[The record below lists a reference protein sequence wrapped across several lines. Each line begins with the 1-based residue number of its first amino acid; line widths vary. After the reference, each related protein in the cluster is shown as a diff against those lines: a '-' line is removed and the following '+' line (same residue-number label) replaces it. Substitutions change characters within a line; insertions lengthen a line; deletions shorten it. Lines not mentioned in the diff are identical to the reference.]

1 MPNNPSNWNLEHQP
15 FGAQLLRAS
24 FTEDRPGAR
33 AIAVFYLSPQSAG
46 VGSPVRGG
54 VPVLFPQFNDEGPL
68 PKHGF
73 VRTAN
78 WRALD
83 QAGHYMLRVGSSVAN
98 NQGDSNSESP
108 PPDLTPCD
116 LAPPDWPHS
125 AELVLE
131 MHASG
136 RQLELVL
143 NVTNTGAN
151 AFSWTG
157 GLHPY
162 FSVSDLLQSRLEGLG
177 DVPIRDRFHPE
188 ITRQPDGDIHWDGQ
202 LYERL
207 FDTAS
212 SVELHA
218 GAARFRLSMSGF
230 NQWMV
235 WNPGI
240 AGAQAMNDLP
250 NADWQRFVCI
260 EPVIVQRAVSLEPGE
275 RFAGS
280 FGIEVIV

>member
-1 MPNNPSNWNLEHQP
+1 
-15 FGAQLLRAS
+15 
-24 FTEDRPGAR
+24 
-33 AIAVFYLSPQSAG
+33 
-46 VGSPVRGG
+46 
-54 VPVLFPQFNDEGPL
+54 VLFPQFNDEGPL

-83 QAGHYMLRVGSSVAN
+83 QAGHYILDVGSSDAHQPV
-98 NQGDSNSESP
+98 DSNADSAP
-108 PPDLTPCD
+108 HDLTPRD
-116 LAPPDWPHS
+116 LAPPDWLHS

-131 MHASG
+131 IHTSG
-136 RQLELVL
+136 PALELML
-143 NVTNTGAN
+143 NVINTGTD

-177 DVPIRDRFHPE
+177 GVPTRDRFHPDVS
-188 ITRQPDGDIHWDGQ
+188 RQPEGHIHWDGH

-212 SVELHA
+212 PVELQA

-240 AGAQAMNDLP
+240 AGARAMKDLP
-250 NADWQRFVCI
+250 DADWQRFVCV
-260 EPVIVQRAVSLEPGE
+260 EPVIVQRAVRLEPGE
-275 RFAGS
+275 RFSGS
-280 FGIEVIV
+280 FRIEVIG

>member
-1 MPNNPSNWNLEHQP
+1 MPNNTSNWTLEHQP
-15 FGAQLLRAS
+15 FGAQLLQAS
-24 FTEDRPGAR
+24 FTEDRPGAS
-33 AIAVFYLSPQSAG
+33 AIPVFYLSPQSAG

-83 QAGHYMLRVGSSVAN
+83 QAGHYILRVGSSHAHQSV
-98 NQGDSNSESP
+98 DSNADST
-108 PPDLTPCD
+108 PPDLPPCD

-131 MHASG
+131 IHTSG
-136 RQLELVL
+136 PALELML
-143 NVTNTGAN
+143 NIINTGTD

-177 DVPIRDRFHPE
+177 GVPTRDRFHPDVS
-188 ITRQPDGDIHWDGQ
+188 RQPEGDIHWDGQ

-212 SVELHA
+212 PVELQA

-240 AGAQAMNDLP
+240 AGAQAMKDLP
-250 NADWQRFVCI
+250 DADWQRFVCV
-260 EPVIVQRAVSLEPGE
+260 EPVIVQRAVCLEPGE
-275 RFAGS
+275 GFTGS
-280 FGIEVIV
+280 FRIEVIG

>member
-1 MPNNPSNWNLEHQP
+1 MPNNPSNWTLEHQP

-24 FTEDRPGAR
+24 FTEDRPGAS
-33 AIAVFYLSPQSAG
+33 AIPVFYLSPQSAG

-131 MHASG
+131 MRASG

-143 NVTNTGAN
+143 NVTNTGTDV
-151 AFSWTG
+151 FSWTG

-212 SVELHA
+212 PVELHA

-240 AGAQAMNDLP
+240 AGAHAMKDLP
-250 NADWQRFVCI
+250 DADWQRFVCV
-260 EPVIVQRAVSLEPGE
+260 EPVIVQRAVSLKPGE
-275 RFAGS
+275 RFSGS
-280 FGIEVIV
+280 FRIEVIT

>member
-1 MPNNPSNWNLEHQP
+1 MTNNPSNWNLEHQP

-24 FTEDRPGAR
+24 FTEDRPGAS
-33 AIAVFYLSPQSAG
+33 AIPVFYLSPQSAG

-83 QAGHYMLRVGSSVAN
+83 QAGHYSLKLGSSDAHQPV
-98 NQGDSNSESP
+98 DSNADSSR
-108 PPDLTPCD
+108 PDLTPCD
-116 LAPPDWPHS
+116 LTTPNWLHS

-131 MHASG
+131 IHTSG
-136 RQLELVL
+136 RQLEFVL
-143 NVTNTGAN
+143 NITNTGAT

-162 FSVSDLLQSRLEGLG
+162 FAVSDLLQSRLEGLG

-240 AGAQAMNDLP
+240 AGAQAMKDLP

>member
-1 MPNNPSNWNLEHQP
+1 MPNNPSNWTLEHQP

-24 FTEDRPGAR
+24 FTEDRPGAS
-33 AIAVFYLSPQSAG
+33 AIPVFYLSPQSAG

-212 SVELHA
+212 PVELHA

-240 AGAQAMNDLP
+240 AGAQAMKDLP
-250 NADWQRFVCI
+250 DADWQRFVCV
-260 EPVIVQRAVSLEPGE
+260 EPVIVQRAVSLKPGE
-275 RFAGS
+275 RFSGS
-280 FGIEVIV
+280 FRIEVIT

>member
-1 MPNNPSNWNLEHQP
+1 MPNNKSNWNLEHQP

-24 FTEDRPGAR
+24 FTEDRPGAS
-33 AIAVFYLSPQSAG
+33 AIPVFYLSPQSAG

-73 VRTAN
+73 ARTAN

-83 QAGHYMLRVGSSVAN
+83 QSGNYNLRVGSSVAN
-98 NQGDSNSESP
+98 NPGDSNSESP
-108 PPDLTPCD
+108 PPDWL
-116 LAPPDWPHS
+116 HS

-143 NVTNTGAN
+143 NVTNTGTD

-188 ITRQPDGDIHWDGQ
+188 ITHQPDGNIHWDGQ

-240 AGAQAMNDLP
+240 AGAQAMKDLP
-250 NADWQRFVCI
+250 NADWQRFVCV

-275 RFAGS
+275 RFRGS
-280 FGIEVIV
+280 FRIEVIG

>member
-33 AIAVFYLSPQSAG
+33 AIPVFYLSPQSAG

-73 VRTAN
+73 ARTVN

-83 QAGHYMLRVGSSVAN
+83 QAGHYILRVGSSVAHN
-98 NQGDSNSESP
+98 PGDSNFESP
-108 PPDLTPCD
+108 PPNLTPSD
-116 LAPPDWPHS
+116 LALPAWLHS

-143 NVTNTGAN
+143 NVTNTGAD

-162 FSVSDLLQSRLEGLG
+162 FLVSDLLQSRLEGLG

-188 ITRQPDGDIHWDGQ
+188 IAHQPAGDIHWDGQ

-212 SVELHA
+212 PVELHA

-230 NQWMV
+230 DQWMV

-240 AGAQAMNDLP
+240 AGAQTMKDLP
-250 NADWQRFVCI
+250 DADWQRFVCV
-260 EPVIVQRAVSLEPGE
+260 EPVIVQRAVSLQPGE
-275 RFAGS
+275 RFKGS
-280 FGIEVIV
+280 LRIEVIG

>member
-1 MPNNPSNWNLEHQP
+1 
-15 FGAQLLRAS
+15 
-24 FTEDRPGAR
+24 
-33 AIAVFYLSPQSAG
+33 
-46 VGSPVRGG
+46 
-54 VPVLFPQFNDEGPL
+54 VLFPQFNDEGPL

-83 QAGHYMLRVGSSVAN
+83 QAGHYMLNIGSSVAN
-98 NQGDSNSESP
+98 NPGDSNSESP
-108 PPDLTPCD
+108 PPHLTPCD
-116 LAPPDWPHS
+116 LAPPDWLHS

-131 MHASG
+131 IHASG
-136 RQLELVL
+136 RQLELAL
-143 NVTNTGAN
+143 NVTNTGTN

-177 DVPIRDRFHPE
+177 GVPTRDRFHPNVS
-188 ITRQPDGDIHWDGQ
+188 RQPEGDIHWDGQ

-212 SVELHA
+212 PVELQA

-240 AGAQAMNDLP
+240 AGAQAMKDLP
-250 NADWQRFVCI
+250 DADWQRFVCV
-260 EPVIVQRAVSLEPGE
+260 EPVIVQRAVRLEPGE
-275 RFAGS
+275 GFTGS
-280 FGIEVIV
+280 FRIEVMA

>member
-1 MPNNPSNWNLEHQP
+1 MPNNKSNWNLEHQP

-24 FTEDRPGAR
+24 FTEDRPGAS
-33 AIAVFYLSPQSAG
+33 AIPVFYLSPQSAG

-83 QAGHYMLRVGSSVAN
+83 QAGHYSLKLGSSDAHQPV
-98 NQGDSNSESP
+98 DSNADSSRA
-108 PPDLTPCD
+108 DLTPCD
-116 LAPPDWPHS
+116 LTTPNWLHS

-131 MHASG
+131 IHTSG
-136 RQLELVL
+136 RQLEFVL
-143 NVTNTGAN
+143 NITNTGAT

-162 FSVSDLLQSRLEGLG
+162 FAVSDLLQSRLEGLG

-240 AGAQAMNDLP
+240 AGAQAMKDLP

>member
-1 MPNNPSNWNLEHQP
+1 MSTMPNNPSNWTLEHQP

-24 FTEDRPGAR
+24 FTGDRPGAS
-33 AIAVFYLSPQSAG
+33 AIPVFYLSPQSAG

-83 QAGHYMLRVGSSVAN
+83 QAGHYVLNIGSRVDNNSVDSSA
-98 NQGDSNSESP
+98 ESAL
-108 PPDLTPCD
+108 PDLTP
-116 LAPPDWPHS
+116 AEWPYA

-131 MHASG
+131 MHPSG

-143 NVTNTGAN
+143 HVTNTGADP
-151 AFSWTG
+151 FSWTG

-162 FSVSDLLQSRLEGLG
+162 FNVSDLLESRLEGLG
-177 DVPIRDRFHPE
+177 EVPIRDRFHPN
-188 ITRQPDGDIHWDGQ
+188 ITRQPAGDIRWDEQ

-207 FDTAS
+207 FDTAVP
-212 SVELHA
+212 VELHA
-218 GAARFRLSMSGF
+218 GTTRFRLSMSGF

-240 AGAQAMNDLP
+240 AGAQAMKDLP
-250 NADWQRFVCI
+250 NADWQRFVCV
-260 EPVIVQRAVSLEPGE
+260 EPVIVQRAVRLEPGQ
-275 RFAGS
+275 RFTGS
-280 FGIEVIV
+280 FRIEVMG

>member
-1 MPNNPSNWNLEHQP
+1 MSTILNNPSNWTLEHQP
-15 FGAQLLRAS
+15 FGAQLMRAS
-24 FTEDRPGAR
+24 FTDGKPGAG
-33 AIAVFYLSPQSAG
+33 AIPVLYLSPLSAG

-78 WRALD
+78 WH
-83 QAGHYMLRVGSSVAN
+83 AGEPAGRYLLKVGSNAA
-98 NQGDSNSESP
+98 QDP
-108 PPDLTPCD
+108 ADLTP
-116 LAPPDWPHS
+116 ADWPHA

-131 MHASG
+131 VHTSG
-136 RQLELVL
+136 RELELVL
-143 NVTNTGAN
+143 NITNTGTS

-162 FSVSDLLQSRLEGLG
+162 FAVSDLLQSRLEGLG

-188 ITRQPDGDIHWDGQ
+188 ITRQPAGDIRWDGQ

-212 SVELHA
+212 CVELHA
-218 GAARFRLSMSGF
+218 GEARFRLSMSGF

-240 AGAQAMNDLP
+240 AGAQAMKDLP
-250 NADWQRFVCI
+250 DNDWQRFVCV
-260 EPVIVQRAVSLEPGE
+260 EPVIVQRAVRLGPGE
-275 RFAGS
+275 RFTGS
-280 FGIEVIV
+280 FRIEVID

>member
-1 MPNNPSNWNLEHQP
+1 MSTMPNNPSNWTLEHQP

-24 FTEDRPGAR
+24 FTGDRPGAS
-33 AIAVFYLSPQSAG
+33 AIPVFYLSPQSAG

-83 QAGHYMLRVGSSVAN
+83 QAGHYVLNIGSRVDN
-98 NQGDSNSESP
+98 NTVDSNAESAL
-108 PPDLTPCD
+108 PDLTP
-116 LAPPDWPHS
+116 AEWPYA

-131 MHASG
+131 MHPSG

-143 NVTNTGAN
+143 HVTNTGADP
-151 AFSWTG
+151 FSWTG

-162 FSVSDLLQSRLEGLG
+162 FNVSDLLESRLEGLG
-177 DVPIRDRFHPE
+177 EVPIRDRFHPN
-188 ITRQPDGDIHWDGQ
+188 ITRQPAGDIRWDEQ

-207 FDTAS
+207 FDTAVP
-212 SVELHA
+212 VELHA
-218 GAARFRLSMSGF
+218 GTTRFRLSMSGF
-230 NQWMV
+230 SQWMV

-240 AGAQAMNDLP
+240 AGAQAMKDLP
-250 NADWQRFVCI
+250 DADWQRFVCV
-260 EPVIVQRAVSLEPGE
+260 EPVIVQRAVRLEPGQ
-275 RFAGS
+275 RFTGS
-280 FGIEVIV
+280 FRIEVMG

>member
-1 MPNNPSNWNLEHQP
+1 MLTKPNHSSNWTLEHQS

-24 FTEDRPGAR
+24 FTEDRPGAS
-33 AIAVFYLSPQSAG
+33 AIPVLYLSPQSAG

-73 VRTAN
+73 VRTAD

-83 QAGHYMLRVGSSVAN
+83 QAGHYILKVGSSVAN
-98 NQGDSNSESP
+98 NPVDSNSESAL
-108 PPDLTPCD
+108 PDLTP
-116 LAPPDWPHS
+116 PEWPY
-125 AELVLE
+125 AADLVLE
-131 MHASG
+131 MHTSG

-143 NVTNTGAN
+143 NVTNTGADT
-151 AFSWTG
+151 FSWTG

-162 FSVSDLLQSRLEGLG
+162 FYVSDLLESRLEGLG
-177 DVPIRDRFHPE
+177 GVPTRDRFHPD
-188 ITRQPDGDIHWDGQ
+188 ITRQPAGDIRWDGQ

-207 FDTAS
+207 FDTAAP
-212 SVELHA
+212 VELHA
-218 GAARFRLSMSGF
+218 GATRFRLSMSGF

-240 AGAQAMNDLP
+240 TGAQAMKDLP
-250 NADWQRFVCI
+250 DADWQRFVCV

-275 RFAGS
+275 RFTGS
-280 FGIEVIV
+280 FRIEVIG